1 MGLCSSK
8 KIKTRVLASK
18 YGTNK
23 NKKAFYTKVRWYSS
37 NDTVAK
43 VDKSGKITAGTT
55 PGECNIYA
63 VAHNGRRTKIK
74 VFVKNYAR
82 AKRYYN
88 CWEEEDLSTLVYE
101 HTDIIQ
107 DIAEYFSVNRLKENE
122 TLNIYLNNEAE
133 VVVKPE
139 RKFSEKISREIED
152 LLVNF
157 PYYLS
162 INIDES
168 EVAFISRKED
178 TDEALPGYVNFVFDN
193 DCSQWSSQIAPHW
206 EAVRFYPI

>member
-43 VDKSGKITAGTT
+43 VDKNGKITAGTT

-82 AKRYYN
+82 AKKYYN

-107 DIAEYFSVNRLKENE
+107 DIAEYFSVNRLKKNE
-122 TLNIYLNNEAE
+122 TLSIYLNNEAK

-139 RKFSEKISREIED
+139 RKFSEKISREIEN
-152 LLVNF
+152 LLVNY
-157 PYYLS
+157 PYYIG
-162 INIDES
+162 INIDVDCIDFVS
-168 EVAFISRKED
+168 KKED
-178 TDEALPGYVNFVFDN
+178 TNEARPGHVIFWFDN
-193 DCSQWSSQIAPHW
+193 DCSQWSGQIASHW
-206 EAVRFYPI
+206 QAVRFYPI